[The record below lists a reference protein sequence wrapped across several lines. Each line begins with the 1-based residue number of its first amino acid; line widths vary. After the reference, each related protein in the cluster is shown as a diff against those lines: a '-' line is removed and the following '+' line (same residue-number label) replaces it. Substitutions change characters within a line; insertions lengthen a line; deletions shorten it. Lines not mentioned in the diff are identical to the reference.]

1 MVLKMKEN
9 INALDE
15 IHKGACMGVDAI
27 SKVLEKVFDPKLKN
41 ILENQE
47 KSYQK
52 IKKEIEDI
60 YPKYNDDKPHETNF
74 FNKTMTFS
82 AIEMKTLKDNS
93 SSKLAELL
101 IQGTNM
107 GIIEGRKIL
116 NHKNIDQEVKKIIE
130 KYVSMQEDYL
140 ENLKTF
146 L

>member
-1 MVLKMKEN
+1 MKEN

-116 NHKNIDQEVKKIIE
+116 NHKNINQEVKKIIE

>member
-1 MVLKMKEN
+1 MKEN

-41 ILENQE
+41 VLENQE

-93 SSKLAELL
+93 SSKLSELL

-116 NHKNIDQEVKKIIE
+116 NHKNINQEVKKIIE